1 MIMISLDIFFK
12 FIFVLSIV
20 FVVNQ
25 TINVI
30 KNIFSDEPK
39 KIIYGLWEKISNYF
53 FISYLITYFITK
65 IL

>member
-1 MIMISLDIFFK
+1 MISLDIFFK

-20 FVVNQ
+20 FIFNQ
-25 TINVI
+25 IFNIV

-39 KIIYGLWEKISNYF
+39 KIIYGLREKISNYF